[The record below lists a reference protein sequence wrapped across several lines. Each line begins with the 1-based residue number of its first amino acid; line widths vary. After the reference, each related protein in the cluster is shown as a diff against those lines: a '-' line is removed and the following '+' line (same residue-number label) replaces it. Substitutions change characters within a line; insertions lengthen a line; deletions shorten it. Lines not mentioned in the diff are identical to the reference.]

1 MGKESNREEGHGHP
15 LLRGGW
21 RKGSYSH
28 GFSSSQI
35 QALASIC
42 ETLIPPLHL
51 ESISKE
57 NPPEALHS
65 FYKASG
71 SQFPVPDEVKIH
83 NPVLLSFLGWCFQ
96 SLKPSGLWWIC
107 LLRLGVLLVIELE
120 TFVFFFF
127 CPFWWRTGCRAFEEE
142 GFARRCD
149 VSEHSAEDSLNQIGD
164 IVALWV
170 SLFGL
175 EMAIHSQVLWNFLG
189 EERTSSQELVTPKV
203 SVSLKIILCDNE
215 NLLFLHLLLSGN
227 ASDLCPYV

>member
-1 MGKESNREEGHGHP
+1 MLAFVFPNIWGGESEEKSEEGVGEMGKESNREEGHGHP

-57 NPPEALHS
+57 NPPEALYS
-65 FYKASG
+65 FYNASG

-107 LLRLGVLLVIELE
+107 LLRLVVLLVIELE
-120 TFVFFFF
+120 TLVFFFF
-127 CPFWWRTGCRAFEEE
+127 SSFLVKNRLQSFW
-142 GFARRCD
+142 RRGVC
-149 VSEHSAEDSLNQIGD
+149 Q
-164 IVALWV
+164 
-170 SLFGL
+170 
-175 EMAIHSQVLWNFLG
+175 
-189 EERTSSQELVTPKV
+189 KV
-203 SVSLKIILCDNE
+203 WC
-215 NLLFLHLLLSGN
+215 
-227 ASDLCPYV
+227 